1 MIGIKFKIP
10 NKYSNY
16 LKQILNEIDNNNYM
30 WKIDEEEAYS
40 DNGNNL
46 FLEETYSNI
55 EFKKIIEPSN
65 YYTIFL
71 NIQMYND
78 NLDNLEIKNYNDFI
92 KSSCILIIFIT
103 DNEYVDIYSKDN
115 QLLEKIKENAI
126 VNNFQDIKIITN
138 SNDIRKTF
146 SAYTD

>member
-10 NKYSNY
+10 NEYSNY
-16 LKQILNEIDNNNYM
+16 LKQILKEIDNNDYI
-30 WKIDEEEAYS
+30 WKIDEEEVYL
-40 DNGNNL
+40 DNGNDL
-46 FLEETYSNI
+46 FIEEIYTNA

-71 NIQMYND
+71 NIQMYIN
-78 NLDNLEIKNYNDFI
+78 NLGNLKIKNYKNFI

-103 DNEYVDIYSKDN
+103 DNEYVDIYCKDDK
-115 QLLEKIKENAI
+115 LLYKIKENAI
-126 VNNFQDIKIITN
+126 INKFKDIKEITN
-138 SNDIRKTF
+138 INDIRKNF